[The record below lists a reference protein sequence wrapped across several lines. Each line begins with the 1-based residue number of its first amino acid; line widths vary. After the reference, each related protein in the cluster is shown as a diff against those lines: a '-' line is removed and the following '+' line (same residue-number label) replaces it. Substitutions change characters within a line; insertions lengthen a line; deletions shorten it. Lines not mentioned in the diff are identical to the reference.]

1 MVRQVQPL
9 RISKSNS
16 SASSNGGNNTINTA
30 TAAADSPNNKMA
42 SPRPLAEIG
51 AGSQRR
57 NSPSYNQATR
67 RMIVSKEPS
76 PFNSPEKSS
85 ASPGPEKTS
94 PRMFWTGRENTLSP
108 FRFDEN
114 TPDRSPSPAS
124 SPHRRPSVERLMQA
138 GRVKSSNIFALE
150 TKDIYDPAS
159 TPIVERPS
167 AHRPL
172 SQQLLNNSFTR
183 YDSLRKENNPMRSPS
198 RPGAH
203 KRSESDMAVPTFS
216 PSKIALPDSPEKRPA
231 SSPSPT
237 KSSMARTSM
246 FASTP
251 PYSSFD
257 PENGTWSDDDQTGAA
272 TPRALHRHNK
282 SVTFHEDPPTI
293 NEYEEQTPEPSVS
306 AASREGSWD
315 SDDFYDQDVSFE
327 RGSSAELPEHSWQ
340 HDDDDSFDA
349 DLENANKTPVVLPEH
364 WSRMSP
370 DDARNDLANHDDDV
384 FGGESSRR
392 PILGRSE
399 SVMSDG
405 ATRPLPAIP
414 NNSDFAARAERAS
427 LLAGQLPAPARR
439 QSEIERLQSET
450 PEAETHNDGPT
461 PLAEVPPSQPQ
472 AEEEDESYIAD
483 LADLDYAPPTISRES
498 ILKKVRGSKYDFEDE
513 DDQDEPAAE
522 GQSPARPSYEDLA
535 KMHPDQPIPS
545 RENSR
550 ENSESYKR
558 GHVDT
563 EEDQEVQIKQEPLD
577 EDEPSMDMSTIPEAP
592 HGSLFPGADEEARES
607 SVLRHE
613 PATPRQHPRVAS
625 QTAEEDDTSSFYSS
639 VEPPDAES
647 TVLHD
652 EAPNEEQPADDGKE
666 TLDDAMQLLTVKD
679 YSEVISSPHA
689 STQPEDKSRDTS
701 GGSFQGLPAY
711 LSTGDFDFG
720 MSKYITPSPP
730 ADDQENKNPLEAQ
743 NVPALDPP
751 AELKEAVESTRP
763 TSKDSSKDT
772 AQAPAPELTDTPA
785 IPAPQE
791 GVDDMSP
798 PGTPDSVVQNSRTSD
813 ISSLHPSELNGFDDE
828 EDIYPEAELPEIPDP
843 PAEDVPER
851 RSTIKTHGK
860 LRARPSVTPGDAE
873 MMAQQRRTVSLEH
886 PIPPIPAQYAVQDED
901 GLEAVQES
909 DRPESALSETTASEG
924 SEGSSGKVDSAV
936 DASRPRSGDAEARRE
951 SRRQSRKM
959 MKLDIPH
966 LQTSEADDL
975 GWGMEQEFE
984 RVMEGQKVGNPFLN
998 APKLMKPG
1006 EGKAHGG
1013 AAYYGQSA
1021 EADSYTAAYSP
1032 HHGYGGEHGDSSA
1045 GANHSPIRTQKG
1057 YLMRQ
1062 NTKVVVA
1069 SNRNVSGTSHAT
1081 ASSND
1086 SAARPMSPTSSESR
1100 PPVSRRSSNR
1110 SPRKAS
1116 GEQFLK
1122 TEPWN
1127 GKQRRRSQRAASA
1140 QKARN
1145 PYLNE
1150 PAPPLPGQESALG
1163 VVAEDYATTGPAE
1176 ELDENAERGRLFVKV
1191 VGVKDLALP
1200 MPRNDRVYFQLTLDN
1215 GMHCVTTTSL
1225 ELGKNAPIGQ
1235 EFELVVQ
1242 SDLEFQLTLTT
1253 KLPPPPRVETPTFSM
1268 RSRADSTTAK
1278 SGKSSPTKSA
1288 FSRLLSSPKKRAEK
1302 ERAEREAQE
1311 AEERR
1316 LQEEAQRKRAARQPT
1331 AWDMLHELVNG
1342 ADGSFARAYVNL
1354 KAHEHG
1360 CFGRQMTVDVPC
1372 YNEWAL
1378 EKDSHVVNS
1387 VRSKRGTH
1395 AGPIRKPPYV
1405 VGKLELQLLY
1415 VPKPKGAAD
1424 EQMPKSMSS
1433 AVREMGKA
1441 REVKEIVHEGCLS
1454 QQGGDCAHWRR
1465 RFFRLQNSKLTA
1477 YHEHTQ
1483 QKRAVINLAKASRL
1497 VDDKTTL
1504 VADPTSANP
1513 NKSRRRSAFAE
1524 EDEGY
1529 QYVEEGFRIRFANGE
1544 TIDFY
1549 ADSRALKD
1557 QWMEVLSQVIG
1568 KSLDDG
1574 NKKAR
1579 WTDVVLAKER
1589 KEAAFASTTTASGG
1603 AMAGGTESK
1612 DFEAP
1617 STIASSTSS
1626 SAQAQQQ
1633 RPSTAHASLD
1643 SHNTDEAVPTNADL
1657 DRRPSAIA
1665 RKPLTAAAFS
1675 PPPVNSAGPPR
1686 SRTPPMSARSGGRSR
1701 DAVKSMIF

>member
-1 MVRQVQPL
+1 PQ
-9 RISKSNS
+9 
-16 SASSNGGNNTINTA
+16 
-30 TAAADSPNNKMA
+30 D
-42 SPRPLAEIG
+42 
-51 AGSQRR
+51 
-57 NSPSYNQATR
+57 
-67 RMIVSKEPS
+67 
-76 PFNSPEKSS
+76 
-85 ASPGPEKTS
+85 GPE
-94 PRMFWTGRENTLSP
+94 
-108 FRFDEN
+108 
-114 TPDRSPSPAS
+114 
-124 SPHRRPSVERLMQA
+124 
-138 GRVKSSNIFALE
+138 
-150 TKDIYDPAS
+150 
-159 TPIVERPS
+159 
-167 AHRPL
+167 
-172 SQQLLNNSFTR
+172 
-183 YDSLRKENNPMRSPS
+183 
-198 RPGAH
+198 
-203 KRSESDMAVPTFS
+203 
-216 PSKIALPDSPEKRPA
+216 
-231 SSPSPT
+231 
-237 KSSMARTSM
+237 
-246 FASTP
+246 
-251 PYSSFD
+251 
-257 PENGTWSDDDQTGAA
+257 
-272 TPRALHRHNK
+272 
-282 SVTFHEDPPTI
+282 
-293 NEYEEQTPEPSVS
+293 
-306 AASREGSWD
+306 
-315 SDDFYDQDVSFE
+315 
-327 RGSSAELPEHSWQ
+327 
-340 HDDDDSFDA
+340 
-349 DLENANKTPVVLPEH
+349 
-364 WSRMSP
+364 
-370 DDARNDLANHDDDV
+370 
-384 FGGESSRR
+384 
-392 PILGRSE
+392 
-399 SVMSDG
+399 
-405 ATRPLPAIP
+405 
-414 NNSDFAARAERAS
+414 
-427 LLAGQLPAPARR
+427 
-439 QSEIERLQSET
+439 
-450 PEAETHNDGPT
+450 
-461 PLAEVPPSQPQ
+461 
-472 AEEEDESYIAD
+472 
-483 LADLDYAPPTISRES
+483 
-498 ILKKVRGSKYDFEDE
+498 
-513 DDQDEPAAE
+513 
-522 GQSPARPSYEDLA
+522 
-535 KMHPDQPIPS
+535 
-545 RENSR
+545 
-550 ENSESYKR
+550 
-558 GHVDT
+558 
-563 EEDQEVQIKQEPLD
+563 
-577 EDEPSMDMSTIPEAP
+577 
-592 HGSLFPGADEEARES
+592 
-607 SVLRHE
+607 
-613 PATPRQHPRVAS
+613 
-625 QTAEEDDTSSFYSS
+625 
-639 VEPPDAES
+639 
-647 TVLHD
+647 
-652 EAPNEEQPADDGKE
+652 
-666 TLDDAMQLLTVKD
+666 
-679 YSEVISSPHA
+679 
-689 STQPEDKSRDTS
+689 
-701 GGSFQGLPAY
+701 
-711 LSTGDFDFG
+711 
-720 MSKYITPSPP
+720 
-730 ADDQENKNPLEAQ
+730 
-743 NVPALDPP
+743 
-751 AELKEAVESTRP
+751 
-763 TSKDSSKDT
+763 
-772 AQAPAPELTDTPA
+772 
-785 IPAPQE
+785 
-791 GVDDMSP
+791 DMSP

-813 ISSLHPSELNGFDDE
+813 ISSLHPSELNGLDDE

-860 LRARPSVTPGDAE
+860 LRARPSMTPGDSE
-873 MMAQQRRTVSLEH
+873 TMAQQRRTVSLEH
-886 PIPPIPAQYAVQDED
+886 PVPPIPAQYAVQDEE

-959 MKLDIPH
+959 MTLDIPH

-984 RVMEGQKVGNPFLN
+984 RVMEGQKVGNPFFN

-1006 EGKAHGG
+1006 EVNAHGG

-1021 EADSYTAAYSP
+1021 EADSYAAAYNP
-1032 HHGYGGEHGDSSA
+1032 HQCHGGESEDASA

-1062 NTKVVVA
+1062 NTNVVVA

-1081 ASSND
+1081 ASSNE
-1086 SAARPMSPTSSESR
+1086 SVARPMSPNSSESR

-1316 LQEEAQRKRAARQPT
+1316 LQEEAQKKRAARQPT

-1354 KAHEHG
+1354 KAHEQG

-1497 VDDKTTL
+1497 VDDKTSL
-1504 VADPTSANP
+1504 VADPTASASAANP
-1513 NKSRRRSAFAE
+1513 NPTKSRRRRSAFAE

-1557 QWMEVLSQVIG
+1557 QWMGVLSQVIG
-1568 KSLDDG
+1568 KQLDDG

-1579 WTDVVLAKER
+1579 WTDLVIAKER
-1589 KEAAFASTTTASGG
+1589 LEGGLASSSSHPSGLPT
-1603 AMAGGTESK
+1603 GTETK
-1612 DFEAP
+1612 DF
-1617 STIASSTSS
+1617 SS
-1626 SAQAQQQ
+1626 SAQIPHHQQ
-1633 RPSTAHASLD
+1633 RPSTAGAALEDSSFPTDFPATAAS
-1643 SHNTDEAVPTNADL
+1643 DL
-1657 DRRPSAIA
+1657 DRQPASALA
-1665 RKPLTAAAFS
+1665 RKPLTPAAFS
-1675 PPPVNSAGPPR
+1675 PPNPPVNSAAPPPPR

-1701 DAVKSMIF
+1701 EAVKSMIF

>member
-16 SASSNGGNNTINTA
+16 TASSNGGNTTIDA
-30 TAAADSPNNKMA
+30 AAAADSPNKMA

-76 PFNSPEKSS
+76 PFNSPEKGS

-94 PRMFWTGRENTLSP
+94 PRMFWTGRENTMSP

-114 TPDRSPSPAS
+114 TPDRSPSPAAS

-150 TKDIYDPAS
+150 SKDIYDPAS

-167 AHRPL
+167 ANRPL

-203 KRSESDMAVPTFS
+203 KRSESDIAVPTFS

-251 PYSSFD
+251 PHSSFD

-282 SVTFHEDPPTI
+282 NPRAFSLGRI
-293 NEYEEQTPEPSVS
+293 KG
-306 AASREGSWD
+306 GSWD

-327 RGSSAELPEHSWQ
+327 RGSSAELQEHSWQ

-384 FGGESSRR
+384 FDESSER

-399 SVMSDG
+399 SVTSDG

-414 NNSDFAARAERAS
+414 NSGDFAARAERAS
-427 LLAGQLPAPARR
+427 LLAGKLPAPARR

-450 PEAETHNDGPT
+450 PEAENHNDGPT
-461 PLAEVPPSQPQ
+461 PLAEVPPAQPQ
-472 AEEEDESYIAD
+472 VEEEEDSYIAD
-483 LADLDYAPPTISRES
+483 LADLDYAPPKISRES

-513 DDQDEPAAE
+513 EDQDEPAAE
-522 GQSPARPSYEDLA
+522 GESPARPSYEDLA

-558 GHVDT
+558 EHGHT
-563 EEDQEVQIKQEPLD
+563 EEEEHEVQIKQEPLD
-577 EDEPSMDMSTIPEAP
+577 EDEPSMDMSAIPEAP

-613 PATPRQHPRVAS
+613 PATPRHHPRVAS

-652 EAPNEEQPADDGKE
+652 EAANEEKPADDGKE
-666 TLDDAMQLLTVKD
+666 TLDEAMQLLTVKD

-689 STQPEDKSRDTS
+689 SAQPENKSRDTS

-730 ADDQENKNPLEAQ
+730 ADNQENKNPLEAQ
-743 NVPALDPP
+743 NVPTLDPP
-751 AELKEAVESTRP
+751 AELKEAVEGARP

-772 AQAPAPELTDTPA
+772 TQAPAPELTDAPTLA
-785 IPAPQE
+785 APQE
-791 GVDDMSP
+791 GADDMSS

-813 ISSLHPSELNGFDDE
+813 ISSLHPSELNGSDNED
-828 EDIYPEAELPEIPDP
+828 DIYPEAELPEIPDP

-860 LRARPSVTPGDAE
+860 LRARPSMTPGDSE

-886 PIPPIPAQYAVQDED
+886 PVPPIPAQYAAQDEE

-909 DRPESALSETTASEG
+909 DRPESALSDTAGSGG

-984 RVMEGQKVGNPFLN
+984 RVMEGQKVGDPFLN

-1006 EGKAHGG
+1006 EGNTHGEAAH
-1013 AAYYGQSA
+1013 YGQSA
-1021 EADSYTAAYSP
+1021 EADSYAAAYSP
-1032 HHGYGGEHGDSSA
+1032 HHGYGGESENASA
-1045 GANHSPIRTQKG
+1045 GANHSPVRTQKG

-1081 ASSND
+1081 SSSD
-1086 SAARPMSPTSSESR
+1086 GSAARPMSPNSSESR

-1163 VVAEDYATTGPAE
+1163 VVAEDYATTAPAE

-1278 SGKSSPTKSA
+1278 GGKSSPTKSA

-1513 NKSRRRSAFAE
+1513 NKGRRRSAFAE

-1557 QWMEVLSQVIG
+1557 QWMHALSQVIG
-1568 KSLDDG
+1568 KSLDDAAA
-1574 NKKAR
+1574 KKAR
-1579 WTDVVLAKER
+1579 WTDLVLAKEK
-1589 KEAAFASTTTASGG
+1589 KEQAFASTTSSGLPT
-1603 AMAGGTESK
+1603 GTETK
-1612 DFEAP
+1612 DF
-1617 STIASSTSS
+1617 SSSS
-1626 SAQAQQQ
+1626 SAAQQQEHQ
-1633 RPSTAHASLD
+1633 RPSTAGAALD
-1643 SHNTDEAVPTNADL
+1643 SASSSTSVADDPATDL
-1657 DRRPSAIA
+1657 DRQPSAIA
-1665 RKPLTAAAFS
+1665 RKPLTAQAFS

-1701 DAVKSMIF
+1701 DAVRSMIF